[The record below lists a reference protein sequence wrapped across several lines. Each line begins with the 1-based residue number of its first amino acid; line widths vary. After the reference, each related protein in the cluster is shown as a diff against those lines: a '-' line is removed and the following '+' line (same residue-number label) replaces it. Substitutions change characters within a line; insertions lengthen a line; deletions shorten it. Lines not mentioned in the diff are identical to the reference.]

1 MLRLLPA
8 RELQAIV
15 EGLRIEIDRAKR
27 IDPPAQVARALVCL
41 PEARD
46 PSSLPATAQQLL
58 HRIVEARGVLR
69 VEALPSAVEPLVA
82 RGLVFA
88 RAAEG
93 GGAELLL
100 PVAYMV
106 QLKTWEGENPRG
118 IRALLTQVTPSVAA
132 AIASH
137 YLGSSATNPLSL
149 SLEAAWLVL
158 TDPAQLQRELDG
170 LASAERRLLLAI
182 EELGGEVDT
191 EELLELEREPLRLRG
206 AAGATPSRRGVGFAL
221 ERRGF
226 LVPIHPNRHVV
237 PAEVAALVGAER
249 RAARDDRRREIRA
262 LVEQQDHSPRRA
274 VFAHD
279 PAPLALAMAAL
290 IRERNLD
297 VRSDLGTPRS
307 LITRFASRFGQ
318 DPQRVALIAALS
330 RALGLWDASARN
342 ASAPPGSWSLTEL
355 GQQLFEVWR
364 HGGAWDEARPEGE
377 VLRASGASREASII
391 GVVRAIVLES
401 LMDLG
406 EGRWIPW
413 EAIVGFLLTDSRAP
427 GLARLL
433 ERWAQRCGIDP
444 KDTTLSAVAE
454 RVAFESLH
462 VLGCV
467 DVGEPDAPAFG
478 GGAEFVPGEV
488 ESVLQPS
495 AEHAEDGSDDLGD
508 TDDGWGSPAPGAA
521 ELAARRVPARGGPG
535 RILRITP
542 RGRAVLS
549 GLAPESKR
557 PSAFVDSQVLRL
569 GDEVRVAQVL
579 GLVPFVELGRVEEQ
593 LDVLITPSTVS
604 NALATGLEAP
614 LIRQRLESVARL
626 PEPLQRALVQASAVL
641 GRAQYVSSPGF
652 LWVDDPEL
660 RELLRTRRQTADL
673 FIEPSPPGGLLVAP
687 GVDLERVTLR
697 CRTLGVEVF
706 AETDARNGAVSV
718 KVGASLQPE
727 SENRARS
734 ATRRPSGTRR
744 REPGPGSRRTR
755 AAG

>member
-1 MLRLLPA
+1 VLRLLPA

-69 VEALPSAVEPLVA
+69 VDALPSAVEPLVA

-118 IRALLTQVTPSVAA
+118 IRALLTQVSPSVGS

-158 TDPAQLQRELDG
+158 TDPAQLQRELES

-262 LVEQQDHSPRRA
+262 VMEQQDHSPRRA

-290 IRERNLD
+290 MRERNLD

-307 LITRFASRFGQ
+307 LITRFATRFGQ

-330 RALGLWDASARN
+330 RAVGLWDASARN
-342 ASAPPGSWSLTEL
+342 ASAPPGNWSVTEL

-377 VLRASGASREASII
+377 VLRASGPSREASII

-413 EAIVGFLLTDSRAP
+413 EAIAGFLLTDSRAP

-467 DVGEPDAPAFG
+467 DVGEPDAPAPD
-478 GGAEFVPGEV
+478 AV

-495 AEHAEDGSDDLGD
+495 GEHGQDGSDDLSD
-508 TDDGWGSPAPGAA
+508 TDDGWEGPATGAA
-521 ELAARRVPARGGPG
+521 GIAVPRMMARGGPG

-542 RGRAVLS
+542 RGRAYLS
-549 GLAPESKR
+549 GLTPESKR
-557 PSAFVDSQVLRL
+557 PSQFVDSQVLRF
-569 GDEVRVAQVL
+569 GDDVRVAQVL
-579 GLVPFVELGRVEEQ
+579 GLVPFVEVGRVEEQ
-593 LDVLITPSTVS
+593 LDVVITPSTVS

-614 LIRQRLESVARL
+614 VIRQRLESVARVA
-626 PEPLQRALVQASAVL
+626 EPLLRARVEASAVL

-706 AETDARNGAVSV
+706 AETDQRNGAVSV